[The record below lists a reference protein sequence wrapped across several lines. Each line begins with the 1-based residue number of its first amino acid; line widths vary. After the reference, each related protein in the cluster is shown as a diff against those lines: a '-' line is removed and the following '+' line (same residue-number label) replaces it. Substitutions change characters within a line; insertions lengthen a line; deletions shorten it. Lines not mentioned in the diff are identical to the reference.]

1 MTNKYKKE
9 LEELKRRVYNE
20 KSLAELKRIG
30 KLKKGLLNVD
40 QYKKANKKD
49 LVERLVKGSQLS
61 DESKKVLLEI
71 AQTKDLK
78 VNASM
83 SKEVILQKITNP
95 KLTDLNENRL
105 RKIAEKKGVPLRTQ
119 LTNRAIIQRLENP
132 TDYYTVESLKRL
144 ARSNN
149 IDVRR
154 NISKPELINIL
165 GERNLI
171 TTTPITA
178 QESNLGVLSSK
189 VPIDL
194 IRKAKKKAQSA
205 KEALEIFKEY
215 IKNLKGY
222 NISANRLKKL
232 SKQLERK
239 EKKATEEKDR
249 IFTPIIEAS
258 AFKNYTNQYVMYNT
272 KANYEPIEFLEYAK
286 PAILNIFNS
295 NRNIKTILYLH
306 CLMQNIQ
313 SIIPVEFAFHSK
325 DLKLV
330 LEGTDISELYN
341 EMADEI
347 EEEIQKVENSEG
359 SGYTFV
365 KVIKLVLHTTKWEP
379 IYGSSYIPLDPYL
392 ANKKAIINMKNEDDK
407 CFMWCVLR
415 ALYPKDKNAERID
428 KDLKS
433 KQDNINMKGICY
445 PVSLKAIDHFEHLN
459 PNISISVLGYNKEDR
474 VFPLRISK
482 YTGCDYDIV
491 LLLLKEAEKGES
503 GEIKEKTHY
512 TLVKNKSALIA
523 SQINSHE
530 HKRHLCLNCF
540 NSFNSPETL
549 EKHKEYCYE
558 NESIKTNMPSPNTY
572 LRFKNFLYSEKAPF
586 AVYADFES
594 LIKPLDNC
602 DPDPNKSYTKKYQK
616 HEPISFSY
624 YIAVNG
630 VFKPVLRKYT
640 KTKPEDA
647 DAMDVF
653 IKWLEEDVKAIA
665 NIEEKEMIFTEE
677 DRKHFNNASDCWIC
691 GEELGNDRVRDHCHF
706 TGRYRGPAHNRCNL
720 KYRKPKNISVF
731 FHNLSGY
738 DSHLFIKKLGTPNKN
753 ENIDCIPNNEE
764 KYISFSKTIV
774 TGQYTNKKGEI
785 KDKTFKIVFKDSL
798 KFMSSSLGALVN
810 NLPKDA
816 FKNLLKYFTPKQAEI
831 LKQKGFYPY
840 EYMDSEEK
848 FNDTKLP
855 PREAFYSKLSGK
867 GITEKDYKHAGD
879 VWNSFKMK
887 TFLEYHELYNI
898 TDVLLLADVF
908 ENFRDLCLKIY
919 GLDPVYYFTAPGLA
933 WDACLKITSIDL
945 ELLSDPNMLLM
956 FEKGI
961 RGGISIISNRYG
973 KANNKYLRKGYNKNL
988 PSKYLMYLD
997 ANNLYGCAMSEKL
1010 PTHGFKWLS
1019 GGEMK
1024 KLFNNRVIQVWEKI
1038 PCILEVDLE
1047 YPENLHDLHNDYPFC
1062 PEKVKCKN
1070 GVEKLIPNLNDKTKY
1085 IIHYKNLIQCL
1096 RAGMKLKKIHRGI
1109 KFVESEW
1116 MKPYIDKNTNL
1127 RAKAKNNFE
1136 KDFFKLMNNS
1146 VFGKTMENIRNRVD
1160 VKLVNTKEK
1169 LRKLVA
1175 KPNFKGRK
1183 IFNENLVSVHMKKTS
1198 LTMNKPIYLGMCILD
1213 LSKIIM
1219 FDFHYNYIKSKYV
1232 DKAKLLFTDTDS
1244 LMYEIETEDFYK
1256 DIAGDVKNKFDTSD
1270 YPENHPSGIPTGE
1283 NKKVLGMM
1291 KDEAAGKII
1300 KEFVGLRSKLYSFVM
1315 DDGGEIKKC
1324 KGIKKQV
1331 VESSIR
1337 HEHYKTCL
1345 TTGKELLRKQNILR
1359 SYEHEVYT
1367 EEVNKVALSA
1377 LDDKRYILSDGMDT
1391 LALGHYKIQ
1400 QGDYRRET
1408 DSKNLSQFPPPL
1420 NSLNDA
1426 RQDDRRIK

>member
-1 MTNKYKKE
+1 MTDKKKE
-9 LEELKRRVYNE
+9 LEELNRRVYNE

-49 LVERLVKGSQLS
+49 LVERLVKGRQLS
-61 DESKKVLLEI
+61 DESKDTLLEI
-71 AQTKDLK
+71 AQNKDLK

-83 SKEVILQKITNP
+83 SKNVILQKITSP
-95 KLTDLNENRL
+95 ELTDLNEKLL
-105 RKIAEKKGVPLRTQ
+105 RKIAKNKGIPLRSQ
-119 LTNRAIIQRLENP
+119 MTNKAIIQRLENP
-132 TDYYTVESLKRL
+132 TDYYTVESLKHL

-165 GERNLI
+165 REKDLI

-178 QESNLGVLSSK
+178 QESNLGFFASK
-189 VPIDL
+189 IPIDF
-194 IRKAKKKAQSA
+194 IRKAKKKAKSA

-215 IKNLKGY
+215 IEKLKVY
-222 NISANRLKKL
+222 KISADRLKKL

-249 IFTPIIEAS
+249 IFTPTRESS
-258 AFKNYTNQYVMYNT
+258 AFKNYTNQYVMHNT

-306 CLMQNIQ
+306 CLMQNIE
-313 SIIPVEFAFHSK
+313 STTPVEFAFHSK

-347 EEEIQKVENSEG
+347 EEEIQKVEDSEG
-359 SGYTFV
+359 SGWTFV
-365 KVIKLVLHTTKWEP
+365 GVIKLVLHTTKWEP

-415 ALYPKDKNAERID
+415 ALYPKNDHPERID

-433 KQDNINMKGICY
+433 KQDIINMKGIRY
-445 PVSLKAIDHFEHLN
+445 PVSLKAIERFEQLN
-459 PNISISVLGYNKEDR
+459 PNISISVLGYNKEDG
-474 VFPLRISK
+474 VFPLQISK

-491 LLLLKEAEKGES
+491 LLLLKEAVKGEN

-523 SQINSHE
+523 SQKNNHE

-540 NSFNSPETL
+540 NSFNTSESL
-549 EKHKEYCYE
+549 NKHKEYCYE
-558 NESIKTNMPSPNTY
+558 NKSVKTTMPPPGTY
-572 LRFKNFLYSEKAPF
+572 LEFKNFHHSEKAPF
-586 AVYADFES
+586 VVYADFES
-594 LIKPLDNC
+594 LIKSMDYCN
-602 DPDPNKSYTKKYQK
+602 PDPNKSYTKKYQK

-624 YIAVNG
+624 YILCSIDG
-630 VFKPVLRKYT
+630 VYKPVLRKYT
-640 KTKPEDA
+640 QTKPEGA
-647 DAMDVF
+647 NAIDVF
-653 IKWLEEDVKAIA
+653 ITWLEEDVKAIA
-665 NIEEKEMIFTEE
+665 NIEPKEMIFTEE
-677 DRKHFNNASDCWIC
+677 DIKQFNKASDCWIC
-691 GEELGNDRVRDHCHF
+691 GEELGNDKVRDHCHF
-706 TGRYRGPAHNRCNL
+706 TGRYRGPAHNKCNL

-738 DSHLFIKKLGTPNKN
+738 DSHLFIKKLGTPDKN

-774 TGQYTNKKGEI
+774 TGQYTSKKGEV
-785 KDKTFKIVFKDSL
+785 KNKTFKIVFKDSF
-798 KFMSSSLGALVN
+798 KFLASSLEALVN
-810 NLPKDA
+810 NLTKED
-816 FKNLLKYFTPKQAEI
+816 FKNLHKYFTPKQAEI

-840 EYMDSEEK
+840 EYIDSEEK
-848 FNDTKLP
+848 FNDTKPP

-867 GITEKDYKHAGD
+867 GISNKNYNRVLN
-879 VWNSFKMK
+879 VWNTFNMKIFK
-887 TFLEYHELYNI
+887 EYHELYNI

-933 WDACLKITSIDL
+933 WDACLKVTGVQL

-956 FEKGI
+956 FENGI

-1024 KLFNNRVIQVWEKI
+1024 KLFNNQVLQVWEKI

-1062 PEKVKCKN
+1062 SERVECKN
-1070 GVEKLIPNLNDKTKY
+1070 GVKKLIPNLRNKTKY
-1085 IIHYKNLIQCL
+1085 VIHYRNLIQCL
-1096 RAGMKLKKIHRGI
+1096 KAGLKLTKIHKGI
-1109 KFVESEW
+1109 KFVESDW
-1116 MKPYIDKNTNL
+1116 MKPYIEMNTNL
-1127 RAKAKNNFE
+1127 RAMAKNNFE

-1175 KPNFKGRK
+1175 KPNLKSPPK
-1183 IFNENLVSVHMKKTS
+1183 IFSENLVSVHMRKTS
-1198 LTMNKPIYLGMCILD
+1198 LLMNKPVYLGMCILD
-1213 LSKIIM
+1213 LSKTIM
-1219 FDFHYNYIKSKYV
+1219 YDFHYNYIKSKYE

-1256 DIAGDVKNKFDTSD
+1256 DIAGDVKDKFDTSD

-1391 LALGHYKIQ
+1391 LAWGHYKIK
-1400 QGDYRRET
+1400 D
-1408 DSKNLSQFPPPL
+1408 N
-1420 NSLNDA
+1420 
-1426 RQDDRRIK
+1426 

>member
-1 MTNKYKKE
+1 MTNRYKKE

-105 RKIAEKKGVPLRTQ
+105 RKIAEKKGIPLRTQ

-144 ARSNN
+144 ARNNN

-249 IFTPIIEAS
+249 IFTPILEAS

-272 KANYEPIEFLEYAK
+272 KANYEPIEFLAYAK
-286 PAILNIFNS
+286 PAILNIFKS
-295 NRNIKTILYLH
+295 NQNIKTMFYLH

-313 SIIPVEFAFHSK
+313 STTPVEFAFHSK

-341 EMADEI
+341 GMADEI

-365 KVIKLVLHTTKWEP
+365 KVIKLVLHVTKWQP
-379 IYGSSYIPLDPYL
+379 LYGSSYMPLDPYL

-415 ALYPKDKNAERID
+415 ALYPKDKNSERID

-433 KQDNINMKGICY
+433 KQDIINMKGICY
-445 PVSLKAIDHFEHLN
+445 PVSLNGIKRFEELN
-459 PNISISVLGYNKEDR
+459 PNISISVLGYNKEEGG
-474 VFPLRISK
+474 VYPLQISK
-482 YTGCDYDIV
+482 YKGCEYDIV
-491 LLLLKEAEKGES
+491 LLLLKEAVTGEN

-512 TLVKNKSALIA
+512 TLVTNTSALIA
-523 SQINSHE
+523 SQKNNHKG
-530 HKRHLCLNCF
+530 KRHACLNCF
-540 NSFNSPETL
+540 NSFNTL
-549 EKHKEYCYE
+549 ESLNKHKEYCYE
-558 NESIKTNMPSPNTY
+558 NESIKTNMPPQNTY

-624 YIAVNG
+624 YITVNG
-630 VFKPVLRKYT
+630 VFFKPILRKYT

-647 DAMDVF
+647 DAMDIF
-653 IKWLEEDVKAIA
+653 IKWLEEDVKDIA
-665 NIEEKEMIFTEE
+665 NIEPKEMIFTEE
-677 DRKHFNNASDCWIC
+677 DTKHFNNASDCWIC

-706 TGRYRGPAHNRCNL
+706 TGRYRGPAHNKCNL

-774 TGQYTNKKGEI
+774 TGQYTNKKGKV

-810 NLPKDA
+810 NLPA
-816 FKNLLKYFTPKQAEI
+816 FKNLLNYFTPKQTEL

-867 GITEKDYKHAGD
+867 GITEKDYEHAGN

-887 TFLEYHELYNI
+887 TFKEYHELYNI

-933 WDACLKITSIDL
+933 WDACLKMTSVKL
-945 ELLSDPNMLLM
+945 ELLSDSNMLLM
-956 FEKGI
+956 FEEGI

-973 KANNKYLRKGYNKNL
+973 EANNKYMRKGFNKNK

-997 ANNLYGCAMSEKL
+997 ANNLYGCAMSKKL
-1010 PTHGFKWLS
+1010 PTHGFKWLLDREI
-1019 GGEMK
+1019 G
-1024 KLFNNRVIQVWEKI
+1024 KLFNNQVLQVWEKI

-1047 YPENLHDLHNDYPFC
+1047 YPETLHDFNNDYPFC
-1062 PEKVKCKN
+1062 SEKVKCKN

-1085 IIHYKNLIQCL
+1085 VIHYKNLIQCL
-1096 RAGMKLKKIHRGI
+1096 RAGMKLKKIHSGI

-1127 RAKAKNNFE
+1127 RAMTKNNFE
-1136 KDFFKLMNNS
+1136 KDFYKLMNNS
-1146 VFGKTMENIRNRVD
+1146 VFGKTMENLRNRVD
-1160 VKLVNTKEK
+1160 VRLVNTKEK

-1175 KPNFKGRK
+1175 KPNFKSRK

-1198 LTMNKPIYLGMCILD
+1198 LLMNKPIYLGMCILD

-1219 FDFHYNYIKSKYV
+1219 YDFHYNYIKSKYA

-1244 LMYEIETEDFYK
+1244 LMYEIQTEDFYK
-1256 DIAGDVKNKFDTSD
+1256 DISGDVKDRFDTSD

-1291 KDEAAGKII
+1291 KDEVAGKII

-1315 DDGGEIKKC
+1315 DDGG
-1324 KGIKKQV
+1324 
-1331 VESSIR
+1331 R
-1337 HEHYKTCL
+1337 
-1345 TTGKELLRKQNILR
+1345 N
-1359 SYEHEVYT
+1359 
-1367 EEVNKVALSA
+1367 
-1377 LDDKRYILSDGMDT
+1377 
-1391 LALGHYKIQ
+1391 
-1400 QGDYRRET
+1400 
-1408 DSKNLSQFPPPL
+1408 
-1420 NSLNDA
+1420 
-1426 RQDDRRIK
+1426 

>member
-9 LEELKRRVYNE
+9 IEEINRRVYNE
-20 KSLAELKRIG
+20 KSLSRLKMIG
-30 KLKKGLLNVD
+30 KKKGLLNVD
-40 QYKKANKKD
+40 QYKKANKNV
-49 LVERLVKGSQLS
+49 LVERLVKGRQLK
-61 DESKKVLLEI
+61 DESKNVLLEK
-71 AQTKDLK
+71 AQNEGLK

-83 SKEVILQKITNP
+83 SKEDILKKISSP
-95 KLTDLNENRL
+95 KLTDLNEKRL
-105 RKIAEKKGVPLRTQ
+105 RKLAEKGGIPLKSQ
-119 LTNRAIIQRLENP
+119 MTNRAIIERLENP
-132 TDYYTVESLKRL
+132 TKFYTVESLKRL

-154 NISKPELINIL
+154 NISRPELINKL

-178 QESNLGVLSSK
+178 QEINLGVAVSN
-189 VPIDL
+189 VPIEL

-205 KEALEIFKEY
+205 HEALENFKEY
-215 IKNLKGY
+215 IKNLKSY
-222 NISANRLKKL
+222 NISADRLKKL
-232 SKQLERK
+232 TKQLERK
-239 EKKATEEKDR
+239 EKKAKEEKDR
-249 IFTPIIEAS
+249 IFTPIREAS
-258 AFKNYTNQYVMYNT
+258 AFRNYTNQYVIYNIFEI
-272 KANYEPIEFLEYAK
+272 EPSIFLNYAK
-286 PAILNIFNS
+286 PPIINIFNS
-295 NRNIKTILYLH
+295 NRNIKTILYLYV
-306 CLMQNIQ
+306 LMSQGELME
-313 SIIPVEFAFHSK
+313 EFAFHSK
-325 DLKLV
+325 IKLI
-330 LEGTDISELYN
+330 LEGTDEN
-341 EMADEI
+341 EIYDEMIEEI
-347 EEEIQKVENSEG
+347 EEEIEKVQDAENSG
-359 SGYTFV
+359 WQFLN
-365 KVIKLVLHTTKWEP
+365 VIKLVLHTTKWEP

-392 ANKKAIINMKNEDDK
+392 ANKKALINMQNEDDK
-407 CFMWCVLR
+407 CFMWSVLR
-415 ALYPKDKNAERID
+415 ALYPKDTHPERID

-433 KQDNINMKGICY
+433 KQDSINMKGICY
-445 PVSLKAIDHFEHLN
+445 PVNLKAIDHFEHLN
-459 PNISISVLGYNKEDR
+459 PNISISVLGYNKEER

-491 LLLLKEAEKGES
+491 LLLLKEAVKGEN

-523 SQINSHE
+523 SQINKHE

-540 NSFNSPETL
+540 NSFNSPEKL

-558 NESIKTNMPSPNTY
+558 NESVKTTMPPPGTY
-572 LRFKNFLYSEKAPF
+572 LRFKKFLHSEKAPF

-594 LIKPLDNC
+594 LIKPMDNC
-602 DPDPNKSYTKKYQK
+602 DPDPNKSYTKKHQK
-616 HEPISFSY
+616 HKPISFSY
-624 YIAVNG
+624 YILCSIDG

-647 DAMDVF
+647 GAMDVF

-665 NIEEKEMIFTEE
+665 NIEGKEMIFTEE
-677 DRKHFNNASDCWIC
+677 DRKQFNKASDCWIC
-691 GEELGNDRVRDHCHF
+691 GEYLGNDRVRDHCHF
-706 TGRYRGPAHNRCNL
+706 TGRYRGPAHNSCNL

-774 TGQYTNKKGEI
+774 TGQYTNKKGEV

-810 NLPKDA
+810 NLPKDD

-840 EYMDSEEK
+840 EYMDSEDK
-848 FNDTKLP
+848 FNDTKIP
-855 PREAFYSKLSGK
+855 PQEAFYSKLSGR
-867 GITEKDYKHAGD
+867 GITEKDYNHVLN
-879 VWNSFKMK
+879 VWNTFKMK
-887 TFLEYHELYNI
+887 IFKEYHELYNI

-908 ENFRDLCLKIY
+908 ENFRELCLKIY

-933 WDACLKITSIDL
+933 WDACLKITNIDL

-973 KANNKYLRKGYNKNL
+973 EANNKYMRKGFNKNK

-997 ANNLYGCAMSEKL
+997 ANNLYGCAMSMKL
-1010 PTHGFKWLS
+1010 PTHGFKWLT
-1019 GGEMK
+1019 GGEME
-1024 KLFNNRVIQVWEKI
+1024 KLFNNRVIQVWEKT

-1062 PEKVKCKN
+1062 PEKVECKN
-1070 GVEKLIPNLNDKTKY
+1070 GVEKLIPNLRDKTKY

-1116 MKPYIDKNTNL
+1116 MKPYIEKNTNL
-1127 RAKAKNNFE
+1127 RTKAKNNFE

-1169 LRKLVA
+1169 LRKLAA
-1175 KPNFKGRK
+1175 KPNFRSRK
-1183 IFNENLVSVHMKKTS
+1183 IFSENLVSVHMKKTS

-1213 LSKIIM
+1213 LSKTIM
-1219 FDFHYNYIKSKYV
+1219 YDFHYNYIKSKYG

-1244 LMYEIETEDFYK
+1244 LMYEIQTEDFYK
-1256 DIAGDVKNKFDTSD
+1256 DISGDVKDRFDTSD
-1270 YPENHPSGIPTGE
+1270 YPENHPSGIPTGI
-1283 NKKVLGMM
+1283 NKKVLGIM

-1300 KEFVGLRSKLYSFVM
+1300 KEFVGLRSKLYSFIM
-1315 DDGGEIKKC
+1315 DDGGETKKC

-1345 TTGKELLRKQNILR
+1345 TTGKEQLRKQNILR

-1377 LDDKRYILSDGMDT
+1377 LDDKRYILSDGVHT
-1391 LALGHYKIQ
+1391 LAWGHYKIK
-1400 QGDYRRET
+1400 D
-1408 DSKNLSQFPPPL
+1408 N
-1420 NSLNDA
+1420 
-1426 RQDDRRIK
+1426 

>member
-40 QYKKANKKD
+40 KYKKANKKD

-105 RKIAEKKGVPLRTQ
+105 RKIAENKGIPLRTQ

-144 ARSNN
+144 ARNNN

-194 IRKAKKKAQSA
+194 IRKAKKKKAQSA

-232 SKQLERK
+232 SKQLKRK
-239 EKKATEEKDR
+239 EKKATEEKDK
-249 IFTPIIEAS
+249 IFTPILEAS

-272 KANYEPIEFLEYAK
+272 KANYEPIEFLAYAK

-313 SIIPVEFAFHSK
+313 STTPVEFAFHSK

-365 KVIKLVLHTTKWEP
+365 SVIKLVLHVTRWEP
-379 IYGSSYIPLDPYL
+379 LYGGSYIPLDPYI

-415 ALYPKDKNAERID
+415 ALYPKNDHPEKID

-433 KQDNINMKGICY
+433 KQDIINMKGICY
-445 PVSLKAIDHFEHLN
+445 PVSLNGIKRFEDLN
-459 PNISISVLGYNKEDR
+459 PNISISVLGYNKKDR

-491 LLLLKEAEKGES
+491 LLLLKEAEKGEN

-512 TLVKNKSALIA
+512 TLVKNKSALIT
-523 SQINSHE
+523 SQINSYRG
-530 HKRHLCLNCF
+530 KRHLCLNCF
-540 NSFNSPETL
+540 NSFNTSESL
-549 EKHKEYCYE
+549 NKHKEYCYK
-558 NESIKTNMPSPNTY
+558 NKCVKTNMPPQNTY
-572 LRFKNFLYSEKAPF
+572 LRFKNFHHSEKAPF

-594 LIKPLDNC
+594 LIKPMDNC
-602 DPDPNKSYTKKYQK
+602 DPDPNKSYTKKYHK

-630 VFKPVLRKYT
+630 VFFKPRLRKYT

-647 DAMDVF
+647 DAIDVF

-665 NIEEKEMIFTEE
+665 NIEPKEMIFTEE
-677 DRKHFNNASDCWIC
+677 DIKHFNKASNCWIC

-706 TGRYRGPAHNRCNL
+706 TGRYRGSSHNSCNL

-774 TGQYTNKKGEI
+774 TGQYTNKKGKI
-785 KDKTFKIVFKDSL
+785 KNKTFKIVFKDSL
-798 KFMSSSLGALVN
+798 KFMSSSLEALVN
-810 NLPKDA
+810 NLPA
-816 FKNLLKYFTPKQAEI
+816 FKNLIKYFAPKQAEI

-840 EYMDSEEK
+840 EYMDSEDK

-855 PREAFYSKLSGK
+855 PREAFYSRLSGK
-867 GITEKDYKHAGD
+867 GITEKDYEHARN

-887 TFLEYHELYNI
+887 TFKEYHELYNI

-919 GLDPVYYFTAPGLA
+919 GLDPVFYFTAPGLA
-933 WDACLKITSIDL
+933 WDACLKMTSVKL
-945 ELLSDPNMLLM
+945 ELLSDEDMLLM
-956 FEKGI
+956 FEEGI

-973 KANNKYLRKGYNKNL
+973 EANNKYMRKGFNKNK

-997 ANNLYGCAMSEKL
+997 ANNLYGCGMSEKL
-1010 PTHGFKWLS
+1010 PTHGFKWLLDR
-1019 GGEMK
+1019 EIE
-1024 KLFNNRVIQVWEKI
+1024 KLFNNRVLQVWEKI

-1062 PEKVKCKN
+1062 PERVECKN
-1070 GVEKLIPNLNDKTKY
+1070 GVKKLIPNLNDKTKY

-1116 MKPYIDKNTNL
+1116 MKPYIDMNTNL
-1127 RAKAKNNFE
+1127 RAMAKNNFE

-1175 KPNFKGRK
+1175 KPNLKSPPK
-1183 IFNENLVSVHMKKTS
+1183 IFNENLVSVHMRKTS
-1198 LTMNKPIYLGMCILD
+1198 LLMNKPIYLGMCILD

-1219 FDFHYNYIKSKYV
+1219 YDFHYNYIKSKYA

-1256 DIAGDVKNKFDTSD
+1256 DISGDVKDRFDTSD

-1291 KDEAAGKII
+1291 KDEVAGKII

-1315 DDGGEIKKC
+1315 DDGGETKKC

-1359 SYEHEVYT
+1359 SYDHEVYT

-1377 LDDKRYILSDGMDT
+1377 LDDKRHILSDGMDT
-1391 LALGHYKIQ
+1391 LALGHYKIV
-1400 QGDYRRET
+1400 
-1408 DSKNLSQFPPPL
+1408 
-1420 NSLNDA
+1420 
-1426 RQDDRRIK
+1426 